1 MSTSQQHNPKFF
13 HNWPYFLGILILL
26 VIFSIYS
33 YSIFSDKLFLGEGDK
48 GGRFSIAMQFAHE
61 PSKALDL
68 KYWVSAWPP
77 VPFIIQSFVLRF
89 VLFSVTS
96 DISIGIKAVELTSV
110 AFVLLGFFLIGRSVA
125 VQTNEITGLLA
136 FLLCFCT
143 PLMMNLAHTPMAE
156 AYAFFFIAFG
166 IYNVFSYIKYDKNFS
181 YILISI
187 LSFSLAYFCRT
198 ESLFFSLISGVFL
211 LAHKK
216 WKSALLLVSATVLVT
231 LAQILGASFLIQGL
245 QLYDRDLWGGKG
257 LDRLRYAKMLLFYFV
272 NASKRI
278 IVFSLIWI
286 IPLTYLKLKER
297 QYSGSKSN
305 EVQKFVGAPSF
316 ATLPEQEMLYT
327 KSNEVGNTKENLKT
341 SIINLYSKFNSWLVN
356 YPITIWAI
364 FFVVALAL
372 PILLALKGAVDP
384 LSRYLYLANIFITT
398 AIAIIIAQTTTAFSV
413 INKRL
418 AKQLVIA
425 SLTLVMLFNSTFSFP
440 YATGSVNTQKIPS
453 SIKEVIDFISRNK
466 PPKTR
471 IAFDFL
477 EWQEYGMAA
486 YLSDPELDATAT
498 QFSLVWT
505 AFPREVDSEITS
517 LLPKK
522 FQVPAPQSTVEGRTA
537 IFHAYIYAKNPSYF
551 VIASDSLYKKVED
564 YARIKDAVGFGRNY
578 IRKYLTA
585 KDQSQSTFEF
595 QSPYIFPEKKITL
608 KKAYENESYIIL
620 KS

>member
-1 MSTSQQHNPKFF
+1 MKSTRLDLQKTISQHHNSKFLQ
-13 HNWPYFLGILILL
+13 NWAFYLGILILL
-26 VIFSIYS
+26 VIFCIYS

-48 GGRFSIAMQFAHE
+48 GGRFSIAMQFAHD

-77 VPFIIQSFVLRF
+77 VPFIIQSWILRL
-89 VLFSVTS
+89 VLFSRVP

-110 AFVLLGFFLIGRSVA
+110 TFVLLGFFFIGRSVA
-125 VQTNEITGLLA
+125 VQTNELTGLLA

-166 IYNVFSYIKYDKNFS
+166 IFNVFSYIKNQKRFV
-181 YILISI
+181 YIIISI

-198 ESLFFSLISGVFL
+198 ESLIFSLITGIFL
-211 LAHKK
+211 LGHKK
-216 WKSALLLVSATVLVT
+216 WKSAILLVSTTILVAV
-231 LAQILGASFLIQGL
+231 AQILGASFFIEGTH
-245 QLYDRDLWGGKG
+245 LYDRDLWGGKG
-257 LDRLRYAKMLLFYFV
+257 LDRLQYAKTLLFYFF
-272 NASKRI
+272 NASKRV
-278 IVFSLIWI
+278 IVFSSIWI
-286 IPLTYLKLKER
+286 VPLVYLKLKEPR
-297 QYSGSKSN
+297 NLKSN
-305 EVQKFVGAPSF
+305 KVAQA
-316 ATLPEQEMLYT
+316 
-327 KSNEVGNTKENLKT
+327 KENSSNQFIK
-341 SIINLYSKFNSWLVN
+341 LYNKFNLLLVN
-356 YPITIWAI
+356 YPITIWVI
-364 FFVVALAL
+364 FFLVALIM
-372 PILLALKGAVDP
+372 PIFLALKGAIDP

-398 AIAIIIAQTTTAFSV
+398 AIALVIAQTIDGFSV
-413 INKRL
+413 TNKRL
-418 AKQLVIA
+418 GKQLVIA
-425 SLTLVMLFNSTFSFP
+425 SLTLVILFSSTFSFA
-440 YATGSVNTQKIPS
+440 YASGSVNTQKIPS
-453 SIKEVIDFISRNK
+453 SIKEVINFISLNK

-486 YLSDPELDATAT
+486 YLSDPELQTTAT

-522 FQVPAPQSTVEGRTA
+522 FQVTAPQSTVEGRTA

-551 VIASDSLYKKVED
+551 VIASDSLYTKIED
-564 YARIKDAVGFGRNY
+564 YPRIKDAVGFGRNY

-585 KDQSQSTFEF
+585 KDKTKSTFEF

-608 KKAYENESYIIL
+608 NKVYENESYIIL

>member
-1 MSTSQQHNPKFF
+1 MKSAKLDLQKTISTSQHHNPKFLQ
-13 HNWPYFLGILILL
+13 NWPFYIGIVILL
-26 VIFSIYS
+26 VIFCIYS
-33 YSIFSDKLFLGEGDK
+33 CSIFSDKLFLGEGDK
-48 GGRFSIAMQFAHE
+48 GGRFSIAMQFAHD

-77 VPFIIQSFVLRF
+77 VPFIIQSWILRLVLVSR
-89 VLFSVTS
+89 VT
-96 DISIGIKAVELTSV
+96 DISISIKAVELTSV
-110 AFVLLGFFLIGRSVA
+110 TFVLLGFFFIGRSVA
-125 VQTNEITGLLA
+125 VQTNELTGLLA

-166 IYNVFSYIKYDKNFS
+166 IYNVFFYVKNEPNLIYI
-181 YILISI
+181 IISI

-198 ESLFFSLISGVFL
+198 ESLFFSLFAGVFL
-211 LAHKK
+211 IGHKK
-216 WKSALLLVSATVLVT
+216 WKSAILLVCMTILVAV
-231 LAQILGASFLIQGL
+231 AQIVGASFLIEGSH
-245 QLYDRDLWGGKG
+245 LYDRDLWGGKG
-257 LDRLRYAKMLLFYFV
+257 LDRLKYAKTLLFYFL

-278 IVFSLIWI
+278 IAFSLLWI
-286 IPLTYLKLKER
+286 IPLAYLKLKER
-297 QYSGSKSN
+297 R
-305 EVQKFVGAPSF
+305 
-316 ATLPEQEMLYT
+316 
-327 KSNEVGNTKENLKT
+327 NLKYNKVAKT
-341 SIINLYSKFNSWLVN
+341 QKNSGNQFIKLYNNFNSWVVN
-356 YPITIWAI
+356 YPITIWII
-364 FFVVALAL
+364 FFLVALTM
-372 PILLALKGAVDP
+372 PIILALKGAIDP

-398 AIAIIIAQTTTAFSV
+398 AIALVIAQTVDAFLVS
-413 INKRL
+413 NKRL
-418 AKQLVIA
+418 GKQLAIA
-425 SLTLVMLFNSTFSFP
+425 SLTLVILFSSTFSFP
-440 YATGSVNTQKIPS
+440 YASGSISTQKIPS
-453 SIKEVIDFISRNK
+453 SIKEVINFIALNK

-486 YLSDPELDATAT
+486 YLSDPELETTPT

-551 VIASDSLYKKVED
+551 VIASDSLYTKVEN
-564 YARIKDAVGFGRNY
+564 YPRIKDAVGFGRNY
-578 IRKYLTA
+578 IRKYLSA
-585 KDQSQSTFEF
+585 KDATKSTFEF

-608 KKAYENESYIIL
+608 NKVYENESYIIL

>member
-1 MSTSQQHNPKFF
+1 MSTSQHHNSKFL
-13 HNWPYFLGILILL
+13 HNWPYFITIVILL
-26 VIFSIYS
+26 VIFYIYS

-77 VPFIIQSFVLRF
+77 VPFIIQSFLLRL

-110 AFVLLGFFLIGRSVA
+110 AFVLLGFFFIGRSVA
-125 VQTNEITGLLA
+125 VQTNEMTGLLA
-136 FLLCFCT
+136 FLMCFCT

-156 AYAFFFIAFG
+156 AYAFFFIAFA
-166 IYNVFSYIKYDKNFS
+166 IYNVFYYIKDEKNFS
-181 YILISI
+181 YIIISI

-198 ESLFFSLISGVFL
+198 ESLFFSLFAGVL
-211 LAHKK
+211 LLGHKK
-216 WKSALLLVSATVLVT
+216 WKSAILLVSTTILV
-231 LAQILGASFLIQGL
+231 AVSQILGASFLIEGTH
-245 QLYDRDLWGGKG
+245 LYDRDLWGGKG
-257 LDRLRYAKMLLFYFV
+257 LDRLKYAKMLVFYFL
-272 NASKRI
+272 NASKKVF
-278 IVFSLIWI
+278 VFSLIWI
-286 IPLTYLKLKER
+286 IPLIYLKFRER
-297 QYSGSKSN
+297 KYLNFQN
-305 EVQKFVGAPSF
+305 V
-316 ATLPEQEMLYT
+316 T
-327 KSNEVGNTKENLKT
+327 KTKENLKNY
-341 SIINLYSKFNSWLVN
+341 IINLYNNFNLLLVN
-356 YPITIWAI
+356 NPITIWVI
-364 FFVVALAL
+364 FFLIALTL
-372 PILLALKGAVDP
+372 PILLALKGAIDP

-398 AIAIIIAQTTTAFSV
+398 VIALVIAQTVEAFSV
-413 INKRL
+413 INKTL
-418 AKQLVIA
+418 AKQLAIA
-425 SLTLVMLFNSTFSFP
+425 TLTLVIIFSSTFSFA
-440 YATGSVNTQKIPS
+440 YASGTVKTQKTPS
-453 SIKEVIDFISRNK
+453 SIKEVINFISLNK

-486 YLSDPELDATAT
+486 YLLDPELETVAT

-537 IFHAYIYAKNPSYF
+537 IFHAYIYAKQPSYL
-551 VIASDSLYKKVED
+551 VIASDSLYKKIENFP
-564 YARIKDAVGFGRNY
+564 RIKDAVGFGRNY
-578 IRKYLTA
+578 IRNYLTA
-585 KDQSQSTFEF
+585 KDQTKSTFEF

-608 KKAYENESYIIL
+608 NKVYENESYIIL

>member
-1 MSTSQQHNPKFF
+1 MKSARLDLQKTMSTSQHYNSKFLQ
-13 HNWPYFLGILILL
+13 NWPFYIGILILL
-26 VIFSIYS
+26 VIFCIYS

-48 GGRFSIAMQFAHE
+48 GGRFSIAMQFAHD

-77 VPFIIQSFVLRF
+77 VPFIIQSWILRL
-89 VLFSVTS
+89 VLFSRVT

-110 AFVLLGFFLIGRSVA
+110 TFVLLGFFFIGRSVA
-125 VQTNEITGLLA
+125 VQTNELTGVLA

-166 IYNVFSYIKYDKNFS
+166 IFNVFFYVKNEKSLIYI
-181 YILISI
+181 IISI
-187 LSFSLAYFCRT
+187 LSFSLAYLCRT
-198 ESLFFSLISGVFL
+198 ESLFFSLMAGVFL
-211 LAHKK
+211 IGHKK
-216 WKSALLLVSATVLVT
+216 WKSAILLVCTTILIAV
-231 LAQILGASFLIQGL
+231 AQILGASFLIEGTH
-245 QLYDRDLWGGKG
+245 LYDRDLWGGKG
-257 LDRLRYAKMLLFYFV
+257 LDRLKYAKILLFYFL
-272 NASKRI
+272 NASKRVI
-278 IVFSLIWI
+278 AFSSLWI
-286 IPLTYLKLKER
+286 IPLAYLKLKKR
-297 QYSGSKSN
+297 RNLKSN
-305 EVQKFVGAPSF
+305 KVVN
-316 ATLPEQEMLYT
+316 TQENSSNQFIKLY
-327 KSNEVGNTKENLKT
+327 NN
-341 SIINLYSKFNSWLVN
+341 FNSWIVN
-356 YPITIWAI
+356 YPITIWII
-364 FFVVALAL
+364 FFLVALTL
-372 PILLALKGAVDP
+372 PILLALKGAIDP

-398 AIAIIIAQTTTAFSV
+398 AIALVIAQTVDAFSV
-413 INKRL
+413 SNKRL
-418 AKQLVIA
+418 GKQLAIA
-425 SLTLVMLFNSTFSFP
+425 SLTLVILFSSTFSFA
-440 YATGSVNTQKIPS
+440 YASGSVSTQKIPS
-453 SIKEVIDFISRNK
+453 SIKEVINFIALNK

-486 YLSDPELDATAT
+486 YLSDPELEKTPT

-551 VIASDSLYKKVED
+551 VIASDSLYTKVEN
-564 YARIKDAVGFGRNY
+564 YPRIKDAVGFGTNY

-585 KDQSQSTFEF
+585 KDATKSTFEF

-608 KKAYENESYIIL
+608 NKVYENESYIIL